1 MVRFLSDQKK
11 RVLKSVDA
19 YVVKSVKVNL
29 SENILFNF
37 DKEVEL
43 LYKDSAPFIFE
54 TYSSSARSLMEEL
67 RAGLMDYEVPNVRS
81 ELGRRT
87 MSFSQFVN
95 KTTDTQIQ
103 KVVKDIFQENIGAE
117 LSVLRDKLHSEIS
130 KLYEGFTSARADMI
144 ARTEVIGA
152 RNMGIQEAMIQ
163 SKKVENKMWITSRD
177 PRVRDYH
184 QIDGQVVGVLEDF
197 TLGNGASMPY
207 PMDINERCVHIAT
220 KEGKVT
226 TKPKKP
232 FNESQLVDEYRK
244 LGIDDVML
252 TGNQS
257 HDNQVFN
264 ALRLLQDENIK
275 LGSFQSNGK
284 SLSIRTLEADSGP
297 MASFNPAENRLNLN
311 TKYFGKESFFDETLK
326 RNTQH
331 GWNSSG
337 CDTIKSVI
345 DHEMGH
351 HYTYRALLDRPDWR
365 FKFEKLRDSYYKEWE
380 KLKKELF
387 SLEPGSSDIIK
398 VTERMNKI
406 KISNYANGLPDMNE
420 YRKLQEFIAEG
431 FSDYRNGSNISPYS
445 KKIGELIK
453 EIWQ

>member
-54 TYSSSARSLMEEL
+54 TYSSSARSLMDEL

-130 KLYEGFTSARADMI
+130 NLYEGFTSARADMI

-163 SKKVENKMWITSRD
+163 SKKVKNKMWITSRD

-220 KEGKVT
+220 KEEKV
-226 TKPKKP
+226 
-232 FNESQLVDEYRK
+232 
-244 LGIDDVML
+244 
-252 TGNQS
+252 
-257 HDNQVFN
+257 
-264 ALRLLQDENIK
+264 
-275 LGSFQSNGK
+275 
-284 SLSIRTLEADSGP
+284 
-297 MASFNPAENRLNLN
+297 
-311 TKYFGKESFFDETLK
+311 
-326 RNTQH
+326 
-331 GWNSSG
+331 
-337 CDTIKSVI
+337 
-345 DHEMGH
+345 
-351 HYTYRALLDRPDWR
+351 
-365 FKFEKLRDSYYKEWE
+365 
-380 KLKKELF
+380 
-387 SLEPGSSDIIK
+387 
-398 VTERMNKI
+398 
-406 KISNYANGLPDMNE
+406 
-420 YRKLQEFIAEG
+420 
-431 FSDYRNGSNISPYS
+431 
-445 KKIGELIK
+445 
-453 EIWQ
+453 